1 MKIPSIHVGCGEFSL
16 QRLELLI
23 NGNQFSPI
31 ACVDIDV
38 EKAKTKL
45 SSLKTKTYE
54 DLMNRVYTTITE
66 AKKSMMQKFVLFLFL
81 PMNMQN

>member
-23 NGNQFSPI
+23 NGNQFAPI

-38 EKAKTKL
+38 EKDIRPIFDQSKDRTLNSTGGLA
-45 SSLKTKTYE
+45 
-54 DLMNRVYTTITE
+54 
-66 AKKSMMQKFVLFLFL
+66 
-81 PMNMQN
+81 NMLGE